1 MSMWSVPEA
10 ERPAGSPVTT
20 GTTTVPTTTL
30 GHVRIPRPSG
40 TVSTTSS
47 FTTCE
52 GSGINGPLV
61 ARCKVIITAWAPDGH
76 LQVVVT
82 LVLEEVAMQRR
93 SKKTSP
99 SDQLQETTRETM
111 PHSVVLSTLQLP
123 KEFHPV
129 AKSDRMFLEDKN
141 S

>member
-93 SKKTSP
+93 SKKKNLTFRPIAGDDKGNHAPQCCAEHITIAERVPP
-99 SDQLQETTRETM
+99 SRQIGQNV
-111 PHSVVLSTLQLP
+111 P
-123 KEFHPV
+123 
-129 AKSDRMFLEDKN
+129 
-141 S
+141 